1 MLKGK
6 NAGNRSYTS
15 EHFQKREES
24 GEWKMAR
31 EPFVKMATVLLT
43 MLPGLV
49 TAAV

>member
-1 MLKGK
+1 MQEIVHTQV
-6 NAGNRSYTS
+6 NI
-15 EHFQKREES
+15 FPKREES